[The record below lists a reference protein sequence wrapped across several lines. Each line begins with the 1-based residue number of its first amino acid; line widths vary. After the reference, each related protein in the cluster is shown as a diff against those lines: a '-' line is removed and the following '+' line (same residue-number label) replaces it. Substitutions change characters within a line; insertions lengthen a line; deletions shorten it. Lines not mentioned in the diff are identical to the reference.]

1 MKIDCIKRQIKSGR
15 RQIAHYQHMQK
26 AMRGEIDTN
35 DHDLAIIIKQIHAIE
50 KGLSMEHLR
59 YGFGISRIEKMLNHL
74 HRYAQNGGD
83 MQADECKMARSV
95 LWRYITLHENA
106 NWHKADYNAIKE
118 QIQTFFPEDIET
130 DFGGTLVIHPNS
142 TKLDQSAFETIVNS
156 RHSVR
161 SFKNESVNDADLRKA
176 LELAMRAPSAC
187 NRQPVR
193 VYVLDHSKFDVIQ
206 NWTGGVKT
214 FIDSVDKLL
223 IVTGQMAAFEDD
235 EYYQYTISAGIFAG
249 YLTLAL
255 HTYGIG
261 SCILQRS
268 LIREASWEV
277 VAKALSIPVN
287 EQSVCAIAIGVPQDE
302 VKVPASHRLSFD
314 RIVTY
319 I

>member
-1 MKIDCIKRQIKSGR
+1 MQIDCIKSRIKSSR
-15 RQIAHYQHMQK
+15 MQIGHYQLMQK
-26 AMRGEIDTN
+26 AMRGEIDIN
-35 DHDLAIIIKQIHAIE
+35 DHDLAIIIKQIHALE
-50 KGLSMEHLR
+50 KGLSMDHLR

-74 HRYAQNGGD
+74 RRYAQNGGD
-83 MQADECKMARSV
+83 LQTDECKMARSV
-95 LWRYITLHENA
+95 LWKYIKLHENA
-106 NWHKADYNAIKE
+106 NWNKADYYAIKE
-118 QIQTFFPEDIET
+118 QIQAFFPKDIET

-142 TKLDQSAFETIVNS
+142 FQLDQGAFETIVNS
-156 RHSVR
+156 RHSIR
-161 SFKNESVNDADLRKA
+161 SFKNEPVNDADLRKA

-235 EYYQYTISAGIFAG
+235 EYYQYTVSAGIFAG
-249 YLTLAL
+249 YLSLAL

-261 SCILQRS
+261 SCILQRA
-268 LIREASWEV
+268 LTRESSWET
-277 VAKALSIPVN
+277 VAKTLHIPVN

-302 VKVPASHRLSFD
+302 IKVPASHRLSYD